1 MGILQ
6 SKSEGY
12 WAYFLALERDLETL
26 SRYVQFTTENIATY
40 SVEMAR
46 ILLAA
51 GSEADV
57 LLKAICR
64 RLDPQRDASAI
75 NGYFEIVNGSSPN
88 LITFEVLLPRWGIH
102 VRPWETWGK
111 GNPPDWWQSHNK
123 VKHHREE
130 HFQRANLL
138 RTIESVAA
146 VYVLNI
152 YVNPTAAEDGSLIP
166 MPSLFRPAPPHC
178 AGTTFGDFDV
188 GINYVL

>member
-12 WAYFLALERDLETL
+12 WSYFLALERDLETL
-26 SRYVQFTTENIATY
+26 SRYVQFTTENITTY

-46 ILLAA
+46 ILLSA

-57 LLKAICR
+57 LLKVICR
-64 RLDPQRDASAI
+64 RLDPSKKPASI
-75 NGYFEIVNGSSPN
+75 NAYFEIVSGKCPN
-88 LITFEVLLPRWGIH
+88 LLEFEATLPRWGIH
-102 VRPWETWGK
+102 VRPWETWAK
-111 GNPPDWWQSHNK
+111 ASSPDWWKSHNK

-130 HFQRANLL
+130 HFSRANLL

-146 VYVLNI
+146 VYVLNL
-152 YVNPTAAEDGSLIP
+152 YANPQAAKEGSLIP
-166 MPSLFRPAPPHC
+166 MPVLFRPGPPHV
-178 AGTTFGDFDV
+178 AGTTFGDFEM